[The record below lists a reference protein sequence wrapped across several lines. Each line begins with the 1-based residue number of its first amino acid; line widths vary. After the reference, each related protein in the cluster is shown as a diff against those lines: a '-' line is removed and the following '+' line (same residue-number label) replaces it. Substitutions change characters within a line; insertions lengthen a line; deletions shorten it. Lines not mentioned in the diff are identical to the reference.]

1 MRRMRKGVGGRM
13 GKMRELRG
21 KVVRIVRRRRE

>member
-13 GKMRELRG
+13 GKMREMRG

>member
-13 GKMRELRG
+13 GKMREMRG
-21 KVVRIVRRRRE
+21 KVVRIVKKRRE

>member
-1 MRRMRKGVGGRM
+1 MRRMRKGVGERM
-13 GKMRELRG
+13 GKMREMRG